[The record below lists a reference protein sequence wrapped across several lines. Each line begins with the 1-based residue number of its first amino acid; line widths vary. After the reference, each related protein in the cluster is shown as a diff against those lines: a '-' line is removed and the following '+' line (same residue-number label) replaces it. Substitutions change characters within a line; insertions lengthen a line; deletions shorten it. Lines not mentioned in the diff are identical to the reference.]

1 MKKSDGGF
9 RPLMSY
15 VPLVSSVLGITI
27 IISSV
32 VFFWVESD
40 SRRLLFVT
48 IGLAILIAGVWYA
61 ANPFLKNTR
70 RYVPLREEVDA
81 FIELVRIVNRQ
92 VVEGEGPAAVE
103 GTRAEMHEAVE
114 RMVAKAGKSK

>member
-1 MKKSDGGF
+1 MKKANGGF
-9 RPLMSY
+9 RPLMTY
-15 VPLVSSVLGITI
+15 VPLVTSLLGITI
-27 IISSV
+27 VISSV

-61 ANPFLKNTR
+61 ANPFLRNTR

-103 GTRAEMHEAVE
+103 GTKAEMHEAVE
-114 RMVAKAGKSK
+114 RMVAKAGKST